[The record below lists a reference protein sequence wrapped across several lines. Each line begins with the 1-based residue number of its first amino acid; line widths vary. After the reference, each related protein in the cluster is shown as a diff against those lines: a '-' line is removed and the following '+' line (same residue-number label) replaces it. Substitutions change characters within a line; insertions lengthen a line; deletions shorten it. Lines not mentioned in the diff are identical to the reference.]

1 MSTTKKGAVGAEV
14 AQAPQKRVGRAS
26 AQVERELAEERAA
39 VTARKSQL
47 SADEWRRARA
57 GATKRLCIVLERRA
71 VLARMRTFPG
81 RTYLEQAE
89 IVGIKV
95 RGQISHVTEISEKGR
110 IADILELDGH
120 HATLLDLKSPSTQI
134 KSVKGGMSSVDLE
147 VEFRSASEI
156 GEQHAVERQVIR
168 RAKATAAPSSSR
180 VATRSTARSSRKT
193 SIPI

>member
-1 MSTTKKGAVGAEV
+1 
-14 AQAPQKRVGRAS
+14 
-26 AQVERELAEERAA
+26 
-39 VTARKSQL
+39 
-47 SADEWRRARA
+47 
-57 GATKRLCIVLERRA
+57 VLERRA

-134 KSVKGGMSSVDLE
+134 KSVRGGMSSADLE

-156 GEQHAVERQVIR
+156 GEQHAVERQFIQ
-168 RAKATAAPSSSR
+168 RAKANGGTVVVRGRDPINGAIVQKELDPDLIKSR
-180 VATRSTARSSRKT
+180 VTDYAELGEE
-193 SIPI
+193 

>member
-1 MSTTKKGAVGAEV
+1 VV
-14 AQAPQKRVGRAS
+14 RAS

-39 VTARKSQL
+39 VTARRGQL

-57 GATKRLCIVLERRA
+57 GATKRLSNVLERRA

-134 KSVKGGMSSVDLE
+134 KSVRGGMSSADLE

-156 GEQHAVERQVIR
+156 GEQHAVERQFIQ
-168 RAKATAAPSSSR
+168 RAKANGGTVVVRGRDPINGAIVQKELDPDLIKSR
-180 VATRSTARSSRKT
+180 VTDYAELGEE
-193 SIPI
+193 